1 MPFIAGIL
9 WGLIF
14 AVLIAI
20 NVLLYIFTYP
30 FIAAPVSAII
40 IMALIFIICNLKLK
54 SAEFYLSFFHGG
66 YRLGLKDFFSCSVN
80 LNAIWSLI
88 VVNIISFALS
98 IMGIFLGGF
107 VSAIYSI
114 KDFAIADIPDTYG
127 KEYVD
132 LIPKI
137 TKPHII
143 DIAILKLSFFWWN
156 LLIVLT
162 LGLAAFYVI
171 PYKKMTYAKMY
182 KYLYEKYVEKD

>member
-40 IMALIFIICNLKLK
+40 IIVLIFVICDIKLK

-66 YRLGLKDFFSCSVN
+66 YRLNLKDFFSFSGS
-80 LNAIWSLI
+80 LNGIGALI

-98 IMGIFLGGF
+98 LLGIFLGGF

-114 KDFAIADIPDTYG
+114 KDFAIVDIPKTNG

-132 LIPKI
+132 FIFNI
-137 TKPHII
+137 TII
-143 DIAILKLSFFWWN
+143 L
-156 LLIVLT
+156 
-162 LGLAAFYVI
+162 
-171 PYKKMTYAKMY
+171 
-182 KYLYEKYVEKD
+182 

>member
-1 MPFIAGIL
+1 
-9 WGLIF
+9 
-14 AVLIAI
+14 
-20 NVLLYIFTYP
+20 
-30 FIAAPVSAII
+30 
-40 IMALIFIICNLKLK
+40 
-54 SAEFYLSFFHGG
+54 
-66 YRLGLKDFFSCSVN
+66 
-80 LNAIWSLI
+80 
-88 VVNIISFALS
+88 
-98 IMGIFLGGF
+98 MGIFLGGF
-107 VSAIYSI
+107 VSAVYSI

-143 DIAILKLSFFWWN
+143 DIAILKLSFLWWN
-156 LLIVLT
+156 LLVVLT